1 MASKGIAVIVVIRMC
16 RGVVGSFR
24 TAPDGFTKGSTYCN
38 VIILS
43 WLGFK
48 RSPCNVLILTVTTL
62 RKNPNVLRID
72 YGDDRVVGSG
82 FTKTGIS
89 QL

>member
-1 MASKGIAVIVVIRMC
+1 MQPFIDVQIMLNQRHI
-16 RGVVGSFR
+16 
-24 TAPDGFTKGSTYCN
+24 
-38 VIILS
+38 
-43 WLGFK
+43 
-48 RSPCNVLILTVTTL
+48 TVY
-62 RKNPNVLRID
+62 VSGLRID